1 MVFGTALADERAI
14 ENAIYVLVENV
25 VAVAFGGESVIDGL
39 EESGDGN
46 LIGDELNTQHIYPK
60 SFKAHFI

>member
-25 VAVAFGGESVIDGL
+25 VAVAFGGELVIDGL

-46 LIGDELNTQHIYPK
+46 LIGDELNTQHI
-60 SFKAHFI
+60 